1 MHKGFLSCTKKHC
14 EMSSPEGDPPP
25 QSPFGDGLVM
35 TVVSAAQAT
44 YEVSWE
50 WIKRATLELPWLSTG

>member
-1 MHKGFLSCTKKHC
+1 MPLHKGFLSYTKKHC
-14 EMSSPEGDPPP
+14 EMSNPEGDPPP

-35 TVVSAAQAT
+35 AVVSAAQAK

-50 WIKRATLELPWLSTG
+50 